1 VGAPWGSHG
10 LLAPQDRAVVKEHG
24 CYCCRSAYA
33 PPISSPHP
41 TLLPARSQPTD
52 TPQRQ
57 LHDLTA
63 TCRVMQSLILS
74 VDLAT
79 GYRCTISEHVDLR
92 RGERPLL
99 ASLVLLKIK
108 MPSCI
113 TRARTGLDEPTGQH
127 KDGGTKQPAQPC
139 AASPAPQAQRVP
151 DHRNMR
157 CRGYPLLRGVSA
169 PVRRVVTTAQIGY
182 F

>member
-1 VGAPWGSHG
+1 MPLVARWGNTPSSASTPTQPVGAPWGSHG
-10 LLAPQDRAVVKEHG
+10 LLAPQDRAVVKERG
-24 CYCCRSAYA
+24 CQCCRSAYA

-41 TLLPARSQPTD
+41 TLLPARSQPSD

-57 LHDLTA
+57 LHDPTGS
-63 TCRVMQSLILS
+63 CRVMQSLILS

-92 RGERPLL
+92 RGERTSL

-127 KDGGTKQPAQPC
+127 SPEYAARPAAWGPRP
-139 AASPAPQAQRVP
+139 SG
-151 DHRNMR
+151 
-157 CRGYPLLRGVSA
+157 CR
-169 PVRRVVTTAQIGY
+169 RR
-182 F
+182 